1 MDAKRVLLG
10 VDFSE
15 YSVNVILESKYV
27 FRVNVANGLEGE
39 AFACSL
45 TARRLPIRLRCRRPK
60 TGILTNS

>member
-27 FRVNVANGLEGE
+27 FRANVANGLEGGS
-39 AFACSL
+39 F
-45 TARRLPIRLRCRRPK
+45 RLFLDGKAITDTIAVPQ